1 MTTVLEMAE
10 LDLDDDVI
18 LAIENGTHVNL
29 FEIYK
34 ISERQGPI
42 VYNTIG
48 VWSNIDGLQ
57 LTTTSKWY
65 RRGNLKVNLKVNM
78 FCFENR
84 NFLSLLFQGH
94 HFKVQTLVETPY
106 TISLDLND
114 QTEKYEVTG
123 SFPDLLNSLA
133 NTMNFTYTIGP
144 PPDMKWGGQQK
155 DGSWNGMMD
164 QVVKDKIDFGRFK
177 LFKLIIFDYYTFNS
191 EILVSKLLFTQPF
204 QLLHL

>member
-1 MTTVLEMAE
+1 MTKVLEMAE

-65 RRGNLKVNLKVNM
+65 RRGNLKVNIFL

-84 NFLSLLFQGH
+84 NFPSLLFQSH

-114 QTEKYEVTG
+114 QTENYEVTG

-144 PPDMKWGGQQK
+144 PPDNKWGGQQEN
-155 DGSWNGMMD
+155 GSWNGMMD
-164 QVVKDKIDFGRFK
+164 QVVKEEIDFGK
-177 LFKLIIFDYYTFNS
+177 LFIIITF
-191 EILVSKLLFTQPF
+191 ILNLKFLLENI
-204 QLLHL
+204 

>member
-18 LAIENGTHVNL
+18 LAIENGTHADL

-34 ISERQGPI
+34 INERRGPI
-42 VYNTIG
+42 EYNTIG
-48 VWSNIDGLQ
+48 AWSKIYGLE
-57 LTTTSKWY
+57 LTNTSKWY
-65 RRGNLKVNLKVNM
+65 RRGNLKVNITSFYMKTEIFTLI
-78 FCFENR
+78 
-84 NFLSLLFQGH
+84 LSQGH

-106 TISLDLND
+106 TISLNLNAH
-114 QTEKYEVTG
+114 TEKYEVTG

-133 NTMNFTYTIGP
+133 NTMNFTYKFGP
-144 PPDMKWGGQQK
+144 PPDNKWGGKQI

-164 QVVKDKIDFGRFK
+164 QVVKDKIDFGRLK
-177 LFKLIIFDYYTFNS
+177 LFILITFDYNTFNS

>member
-1 MTTVLEMAE
+1 MKLMATVLEMAE

-48 VWSNIDGLQ
+48 FWSNIDGLQ
-57 LTTTSKWY
+57 LTITSKWY
-65 RRGNLKVNLKVNM
+65 RRGNLKVNI
-78 FCFENR
+78 FCFVLKTKT
-84 NFLSLLFQGH
+84 FPSLLFQGH

-114 QTEKYEVTG
+114 QTAKYEVTG

-144 PPDMKWGGQQK
+144 PPDNKWGGQQP

-164 QVVKDKIDFGRFK
+164 QVVKEEIDFGK
-177 LFKLIIFDYYTFNS
+177 LFIIITFRLN
-191 EILVSKLLFTQPF
+191 T
-204 QLLHL
+204 

>member
-1 MTTVLEMAE
+1 MVTTYHL
-10 LDLDDDVI
+10 
-18 LAIENGTHVNL
+18 
-29 FEIYK
+29 
-34 ISERQGPI
+34 
-42 VYNTIG
+42 
-48 VWSNIDGLQ
+48 
-57 LTTTSKWY
+57 
-65 RRGNLKVNLKVNM
+65 

-84 NFLSLLFQGH
+84 NFPHFIIQGH

-144 PPDMKWGGQQK
+144 PPDNKWGGQQA

-164 QVVKDKIDFGRFK
+164 QVVKEEIDFGK
-177 LFKLIIFDYYTFNS
+177 LFIIIIFTLKS
-191 EILVSKLLFTQPF
+191 EILVRKYSIIIALF
-204 QLLHL
+204 QLPHL

>member
-18 LAIENGTHVNL
+18 LAIENGTHVNM

-48 VWSNIDGLQ
+48 FWSNIDGLQ

-114 QTEKYEVTG
+114 QTERYEVTG

-144 PPDMKWGGQQK
+144 PPDNKWGGQQK

-164 QVVKDKIDFGRFK
+164 QVVKEEIDFG
-177 LFKLIIFDYYTFNS
+177 KLIIIITFILKS
-191 EILVSKLLFTQPF
+191 EIFD
-204 QLLHL
+204 HH

>member
-1 MTTVLEMAE
+1 MTTMLEMAE

-42 VYNTIG
+42 VYNIIG
-48 VWSNIDGLQ
+48 VWSNTDGLQ
-57 LTTTSKWY
+57 LTTTTKWY
-65 RRGNLKVNLKVNM
+65 RRGNLKVNI
-78 FCFENR
+78 FCFILKTET
-84 NFLSLLFQGH
+84 FPSLLFQGH

-144 PPDMKWGGQQK
+144 PPDNKWGGQQK

-164 QVVKDKIDFGRFK
+164 QVVKEEIDFGK
-177 LFKLIIFDYYTFNS
+177 LFIIITSILKS
-191 EILVSKLLFTQPF
+191 EILVRTFLIITKLF
-204 QLLHL
+204 QLPPL